1 MNILLN
7 CPCYRLYWVDAKLHS
22 VSSSNI
28 DGSDSRIVLYSH
40 RYLNHPFSITVFE
53 VGDGIYKRCRLRI
66 FYAEFR

>member
-1 MNILLN
+1 MNILLK
-7 CPCYRLYWVDAKLHS
+7 CLCYRLYWVDAKLHS

-53 VGDGIYKRCRLRI
+53 LRDGLSQR
-66 FYAEFR
+66 

>member
-1 MNILLN
+1 MPTSSFSLLKALLK

-53 VGDGIYKRCRLRI
+53 VRDGLSYIYL
-66 FYAEFR
+66 

>member
-1 MNILLN
+1 MSV
-7 CPCYRLYWVDAKLHS
+7 RLYWVDAKLHS

-53 VGDGIYKRCRLRI
+53 VRDVLSYIYL
-66 FYAEFR
+66 

>member
-1 MNILLN
+1 M
-7 CPCYRLYWVDAKLHS
+7 DAKLHS

-53 VGDGIYKRCRLRI
+53 VSDVLICEDFFTQNFVDTFLL
-66 FYAEFR
+66 FRT

>member
-1 MNILLN
+1 MIVPPGVVRWPNGLSLDLVME
-7 CPCYRLYWVDAKLHS
+7 RLYWVDAKLHS

-53 VGDGIYKRCRLRI
+53 VGDGIYV
-66 FYAEFR
+66 

>member
-1 MNILLN
+1 M
-7 CPCYRLYWVDAKLHS
+7 DAKLHS

-53 VGDGIYKRCRLRI
+53 VGDGQSYIYLCFTQNFVDTFLL
-66 FYAEFR
+66 FRT